1 MDIFIS
7 SVGRDLKP
15 ERQAVIGEVLKLGDR
30 PIGMEYFGASP
41 EPPLEE
47 CLSQLADA
55 DLMILVLGPSY
66 GFVHPGTGLSY
77 TENEFRY
84 AQKSG
89 IDVLAFAAEKL
100 SDKVIAANDATAI
113 G

>member
-7 SVGRDLKP
+7 SVGRDLKA
-15 ERQAVIGEVLKLGDR
+15 ERQAAIREVLRLGDR

-66 GFVHPGTGLSY
+66 CVCG
-77 TENEFRY
+77 
-84 AQKSG
+84 
-89 IDVLAFAAEKL
+89 
-100 SDKVIAANDATAI
+100 
-113 G
+113 